1 VRATYEATPD
11 QVEHQR
17 GAGPRAKAA
26 PAPLDNPTAPAPAPL
41 SWLAPAPLVV
51 ATPLPQGQGEPQARP
66 KGGVPALPALNLAAL
81 LLPPRAPRP
90 VPGGRGTTDTTSA
103 QARDFGAPPPPAARL
118 VLLFTPTGGG
128 QTVRREV
135 WLSATAATEWEELAV
150 GLQLP
155 ATGSVRGYVEHLSG
169 QKVVFDDILLEIGTP
184 ETAIIVQE
192 EHYYGFGL
200 GMAGLDYNAPGNAEH
215 RFKFNGGVERTVD
228 FGLSW
233 DESGARNYDPQLG
246 RFLAVDPLADQENQE
261 GWTPY
266 HFVSDNP
273 VGANDPNGTCE
284 GCGTNPKAWLL
295 EGFYQIFAAVGS
307 LFDGVKGG
315 SHVTTSMTHKTEFGN
330 TEVSNSTI
338 VENKTE
344 ASTNFVNYLH
354 AKKHGGTD
362 EVVKVENSTDL
373 KVENALTVKGTVRR
387 IPVEVSEKTETSTR
401 NKTETR
407 SVNVTAKLEA
417 ETKRAKVEAGAE
429 LSMSTTRQTA
439 NGQKQTG
446 VSAKVF
452 LDFTTKKP
460 VLQTNTSPVKSEVT
474 VKTGF
479 FASFERLF
487 SN

>member
-1 VRATYEATPD
+1 VKDCWDWASAAEVY
-11 QVEHQR
+11 VENLSLQ
-17 GAGPRAKAA
+17 AVWFDDLEIAA
-26 PAPLDNPTAPAPAPL
+26 
-41 SWLAPAPLVV
+41 
-51 ATPLPQGQGEPQARP
+51 
-66 KGGVPALPALNLAAL
+66 
-81 LLPPRAPRP
+81 
-90 VPGGRGTTDTTSA
+90 
-103 QARDFGAPPPPAARL
+103 
-118 VLLFTPTGGG
+118 GG
-128 QTVRREV
+128 QPVAVVVQETHYDP
-135 WLSATAATEWEELAV
+135 WGLELA
-150 GLQLP
+150 G
-155 ATGSVRGYVEHLSG
+155 
-169 QKVVFDDILLEIGTP
+169 IG
-184 ETAIIVQE
+184 
-192 EHYYGFGL
+192 
-200 GMAGLDYNAPGNAEH
+200 YNAPGNAEH
-215 RFKFNGGVERTVD
+215 RWKFNGGVERTVD

-233 DESGARNYDPQLG
+233 DESGARMYDPVLG
-246 RFLAVDPLADQENQE
+246 RFTSVDPLAGEEGQESL
-261 GWTPY
+261 TSY
-266 HFVSDNP
+266 HFVSGNP

-315 SHVTTSMTHKTEFGN
+315 SHVTTSMTHKTEFYN

-362 EVVKVENSTDL
+362 KVVKVENSTDL

-387 IPVEVSEKTETSTR
+387 IPVEVSEKTEISAR
-401 NKTETR
+401 NKTETT